1 MSHNRKEKKMK
12 RRIWEKQSVQLLFLG
27 VIGVPIGAMVG
38 VIDVIFGKVLL
49 QLTSIRQMQPIV
61 LLPFLAVAGAWIVFS
76 YSKFGGTSK
85 KGMNLI
91 FEVGHGQADNIPFR
105 LIPLVISGTWFTHL
119 FGGSAGREGVAVQI
133 GATFSHCVGKKI
145 PIENASHIFLIT
157 GMAAGFAGLFQTPIA
172 AIVFA
177 MEVLV
182 AGRLQYQALFP
193 ACTAAF
199 TANYVSKAL
208 GLEKFSYML
217 QMDLSFSGTL
227 FLKLIVLGVIFG
239 FVGAVFAKGLQWTK
253 KMAGQYIQSPMM
265 RIVIIGACIS
275 VLSLICHMGRYS
287 GLGTNLISDSFHGE
301 SLFAYDWLLKLL
313 FTVVTLAAG
322 FQGGEVTPLFSI
334 GASLGVILAGMFH
347 LPIVFVAALG
357 YVSVFGSATNTLF
370 AAVFI
375 GGEVFGYA
383 YLPYF
388 FIVCVVAYSFNGNH
402 SIYSLQKL

>member
-1 MSHNRKEKKMK
+1 MK
-12 RRIWEKQSVQLLFLG
+12 QRIWENQSVQVLLLG
-27 VIGVPIGAMVG
+27 VIGVPIGAIVG

-49 QLTSIRQMQPIV
+49 QLTSIREMHPIV

-76 YSKFGGTSK
+76 YSKFGGTSS

-91 FEVGHGQADNIPFR
+91 FEVGHGQEDNIPFR

-145 PIENASHIFLIT
+145 PIKNASHIFLIT
-157 GMAAGFAGLFQTPIA
+157 GMAAGFAGLFQTPMA

-182 AGRLQYQALFP
+182 AGTLQYQALVP

-217 QMDLSFSGTL
+217 HIDLSLNGTL
-227 FLKLIVLGVIFG
+227 FLKLILLGVIFG
-239 FVGAVFAKGLQWTK
+239 LVGAVFAKGLQWTK
-253 KMAGQYIQSPMM
+253 KMAGHYIQSPMM
-265 RIVIIGACIS
+265 RIVIIGASIS

-287 GLGTNLISDSFHGE
+287 GLGTNLISDSFHGQ
-301 SLFAYDWLLKLL
+301 SIFAYDWLLKLL
-313 FTVVTLAAG
+313 FTIVTLAAG

-334 GASLGVILAGMFH
+334 GASFGVVLASMFQ

-357 YVSVFGSATNTLF
+357 YVSVFASATNTLF
-370 AAVFI
+370 AAIFI

-388 FIVCVVAYSFNGNH
+388 LIVCIIAYSCNQNV
-402 SIYSLQKL
+402 SIYSLQKLHK